1 MGLWCWIFYIVAGI
15 GAYFI
20 LNLIDSRYTL
30 NKVQKIIFSII
41 FMMIVSG
48 ICFEMALNVTDNIFL
63 MFVFMM
69 ITDIFYNSYVV
80 ERDFFN
86 KDEKNIYYYIL
97 LTLIGFFINQDFINK
112 VTKVFLTGED
122 LRLILW
128 SLTMLFIYNF
138 CREKNI
144 LTSVSKNTDKYMSV
158 DSCLVSYA
166 KLKHKFYDDCDF
178 SNREISNMIYAI
190 MIYENSKRS
199 KLYRKYDYFM
209 FRLNGE
215 KRKLGIMQVESNK
228 FITDSESINIVYKK
242 ISKLYDK
249 EKSKKSGDICDIV
262 FDKYLGEESKK
273 VKYIFNII
281 KKF

>member
-249 EKSKKSGDICDIV
+249 EKAKKSGDIFDIV

-273 VKYIFNII
+273 VKYIFDII

>member
-20 LNLIDSRYTL
+20 LNLIDSKYRL
-30 NKVQKIIFSII
+30 NKIQKIIFSII
-41 FMMIVSG
+41 LMMIVSG

-128 SLTMLFIYNF
+128 SLTMLFVYNF

-144 LTSVSKNTDKYMSV
+144 FTSVSKNTDKYMSV

-190 MIYENSKRS
+190 MIYENYKRS
-199 KLYRKYDYFM
+199 RLYRKYDYFM

-228 FITDSESINIVYKK
+228 FITDSESINMVYKK

-249 EKSKKSGDICDIV
+249 EKAKKSGDICDIV
-262 FDKYLGEESKK
+262 FDKYLGEESKA
-273 VKYIFNII
+273 VKYIFDII

>member
-20 LNLIDSRYTL
+20 LKLIDSKYNL
-30 NKVQKIIFSII
+30 NKIQKIIFSII
-41 FMMIVSG
+41 LMMIVSG

-97 LTLIGFFINQDFINK
+97 LTLIGFFINQDFINQ

-128 SLTMLFIYNF
+128 SLTMLFVYNF

-249 EKSKKSGDICDIV
+249 EKAEKSGDICDIV
-262 FDKYLGEESKK
+262 FDKYLGEESKA
-273 VKYIFNII
+273 VKYIFDII

>member
-86 KDEKNIYYYIL
+86 KDEKNI
-97 LTLIGFFINQDFINK
+97 
-112 VTKVFLTGED
+112 
-122 LRLILW
+122 
-128 SLTMLFIYNF
+128 
-138 CREKNI
+138 
-144 LTSVSKNTDKYMSV
+144 
-158 DSCLVSYA
+158 
-166 KLKHKFYDDCDF
+166 
-178 SNREISNMIYAI
+178 ISNSIFDFNFHFSKYIYI
-190 MIYENSKRS
+190 GKR
-199 KLYRKYDYFM
+199 RKY
-209 FRLNGE
+209 
-215 KRKLGIMQVESNK
+215 S
-228 FITDSESINIVYKK
+228 
-242 ISKLYDK
+242 
-249 EKSKKSGDICDIV
+249 
-262 FDKYLGEESKK
+262 
-273 VKYIFNII
+273 
-281 KKF
+281 

>member
-249 EKSKKSGDICDIV
+249 EKAKNSGDICDIV

-273 VKYIFNII
+273 VKYIFDII

>member
-15 GAYFI
+15 VAYFI
-20 LNLIDSRYTL
+20 LNLIDSKYRL
-30 NKVQKIIFSII
+30 NKIQKIIFSII
-41 FMMIVSG
+41 LMMIISG

-128 SLTMLFIYNF
+128 SLTMLFVYNF

-144 LTSVSKNTDKYMSV
+144 FTSVSKNTDKYMSV

-178 SNREISNMIYAI
+178 NNREISNMIYAI
-190 MIYENSKRS
+190 MIYEDSKRS

-228 FITDSESINIVYKK
+228 FITDSESINMVYKK

-249 EKSKKSGDICDIV
+249 EKAKKSGDICDIV
-262 FDKYLGEESKK
+262 FDKYLGEESKT
-273 VKYIFNII
+273 VKYIFDII

>member
-15 GAYFI
+15 VAYFI
-20 LNLIDSRYTL
+20 LNVIDSKYRL
-30 NKVQKIIFSII
+30 NKIQKIIFSII
-41 FMMIVSG
+41 LMMIVSG

-97 LTLIGFFINQDFINK
+97 LTLIGFFINQDFINQ

-128 SLTMLFIYNF
+128 SLTMLFVYNF

-249 EKSKKSGDICDIV
+249 EKAKKSGDICDIV
-262 FDKYLGEESKK
+262 FDKYLGEESKA
-273 VKYIFNII
+273 VKYIFDII

>member
-15 GAYFI
+15 VAYFI
-20 LNLIDSRYTL
+20 LNVIDSKYNL
-30 NKVQKIIFSII
+30 NKIQKIIFSII
-41 FMMIVSG
+41 LMMIVSG

-128 SLTMLFIYNF
+128 SLTMLFVYNF
-138 CREKNI
+138 CMEKNI

-190 MIYENSKRS
+190 MIYENYKRS

-228 FITDSESINIVYKK
+228 FITDSESINMVYKK

-249 EKSKKSGDICDIV
+249 EKAKKSGDICDIV
-262 FDKYLGEESKK
+262 FDKYLGEESKA
-273 VKYIFNII
+273 VKYIFDII

>member
-1 MGLWCWIFYIVAGI
+1 MGLWCWIFYIVVGI
-15 GAYFI
+15 GSYFI
-20 LNLIDSRYTL
+20 LNLIDSKYNL
-30 NKVQKIIFSII
+30 NKIQKIIFSII
-41 FMMIVSG
+41 LMMIVSG

-97 LTLIGFFINQDFINK
+97 LTLIGFFINQDFINQ

-122 LRLILW
+122 FRLILW
-128 SLTMLFIYNF
+128 SLTMLFVYNF

-144 LTSVSKNTDKYMSV
+144 LTSVSKNTDKCMSV

-249 EKSKKSGDICDIV
+249 EKAKKSGDICDIV
-262 FDKYLGEESKK
+262 FDKYLGEESKA
-273 VKYIFNII
+273 VKYIFDII

>member
-15 GAYFI
+15 VAYFI
-20 LNLIDSRYTL
+20 LNLIDSKYRL
-30 NKVQKIIFSII
+30 NKIQKIIFSII
-41 FMMIVSG
+41 LMMIVSG

-128 SLTMLFIYNF
+128 SLTMLFVYNF

-144 LTSVSKNTDKYMSV
+144 FTSVSKNTDKYMSV

-228 FITDSESINIVYKK
+228 FITDSESINMVYKK

-249 EKSKKSGDICDIV
+249 EKAKKSGDICDIV
-262 FDKYLGEESKK
+262 FDKYLGEESKT
-273 VKYIFNII
+273 VKYIFDII

>member
-15 GAYFI
+15 VAYFI
-20 LNLIDSRYTL
+20 LNVIDSKYRL
-30 NKVQKIIFSII
+30 NKIQKIIFSII
-41 FMMIVSG
+41 LMMIVSG

-97 LTLIGFFINQDFINK
+97 LTLIGFFINQDFINQ

-128 SLTMLFIYNF
+128 SLTMLFVYNF

-228 FITDSESINIVYKK
+228 FITDSESINMVYKK

-249 EKSKKSGDICDIV
+249 EKAKKSGDICDIV
-262 FDKYLGEESKK
+262 FDKYLGEESKA
-273 VKYIFNII
+273 VKYIFDII

>member
-1 MGLWCWIFYIVAGI
+1 M
-15 GAYFI
+15 
-20 LNLIDSRYTL
+20 NNRD
-30 NKVQKIIFSII
+30 
-41 FMMIVSG
+41 M
-48 ICFEMALNVTDNIFL
+48 
-63 MFVFMM
+63 
-69 ITDIFYNSYVV
+69 FYNSYVV

-228 FITDSESINIVYKK
+228 FITDSESINMVYKK

-249 EKSKKSGDICDIV
+249 EKAKKSGDICDIV

-273 VKYIFNII
+273 VKYIFDII